1 MILTNQSHGFAWEGN
16 TTRWAFEKVEE
27 EQLNCN
33 PVERLAG
40 SDIRLAALAHV
51 D

>member
-1 MILTNQSHGFAWEGN
+1 MILTNQSHGFAYEGN
-16 TTRWAFEKVEE
+16 TTRWAFEKAEE
-27 EQLNCN
+27 VQLNCN

-40 SDIRLAALAHV
+40 SDIRLAALARA